1 MRARNVVGSFVCA
14 AAFLSAPLPAAAQTL
29 HATLE
34 GYQEVP
40 AVSSAASGSF
50 RAKIDKQAGTIQW
63 ELAYSDLQGSAL
75 QAHIHF
81 GQHAVNGGVSVFL
94 CTNLGNGPAG
104 TPACPSPNAN
114 LNGVIVA
121 SSILGPGGQ
130 GLSAGEFDKLVAAMR
145 HGVTYVNVHSST
157 WTGGEIRGRIK

>member
-14 AAFLSAPLPAAAQTL
+14 AASLSASLPAAAQTL

-50 RAKIDKQAGTIQW
+50 RAKIDKQDRAILW
-63 ELAYSDLQGSAL
+63 ELVYSDLESPVQ

-81 GQHAVNGGVSVFL
+81 GQHSVTGGVSVFL

-104 TPACPSPNAN
+104 TQACPSPSAN
-114 LNGVIVA
+114 LSGEINATSIV
-121 SSILGPGGQ
+121 GPAGQ
-130 GLSAGEFDKLVAAMR
+130 GLSAGQFDELLAAMR
-145 HGVTYVNVHSST
+145 RGITYVNVHSNA
-157 WTGGEIRGRIK
+157 WPGGEIRGQIK

>member
-14 AAFLSAPLPAAAQTL
+14 AASLSASLPAAAQTL

-34 GYQEVP
+34 SYQEVP
-40 AVSSAASGSF
+40 ALSSAASGSF

-63 ELAYSDLQGSAL
+63 ELAYSDLEGSAL

-81 GQHAVNGGVSVFL
+81 GQHSVNGGVSVFL

-104 TPACPSPNAN
+104 TLACPSPSAN

-121 SSILGPGGQ
+121 SSILGPAGQ
-130 GLSAGEFDKLVAAMR
+130 GLSAGEFDELVAAMR
-145 HGVTYVNVHSST
+145 RGVTYVNVHSST
-157 WTGGEIRGRIK
+157 WPGGEIRGQIK